1 MKAYYAV
8 LLALVLGVWCV
19 EKAQPKVKA
28 PPKIEPESVP
38 VVTVTI
44 DNPIVDRAI
53 RKQLKKPT
61 GKLTEGDMEKVTRLS
76 LQRRK
81 LTKVPKELENLTQLK
96 VLDFRR
102 NQLTD
107 LKGLE
112 KLTQLEFLMLTK
124 GNFALTQAQIDK
136 LQKALPKCY
145 ITSNP
150 TK

>member
-1 MKAYYAV
+1 M
-8 LLALVLGVWCV
+8 
-19 EKAQPKVKA
+19 
-28 PPKIEPESVP
+28 
-38 VVTVTI
+38 
-44 DNPIVDRAI
+44 
-53 RKQLKKPT
+53 KQLLLICAAVVLVGCGKKEASGPEATYVQPATVAKVIEEAVRKAAKKPT
-61 GKLTEGDMEKVTRLS
+61 GELTKEDYGKVMRLS

-124 GNFALTQAQIDK
+124 GNFALTQAQIDE

>member
-1 MKAYYAV
+1 MVSLNGMKQLLLVCAV
-8 LLALVLGVWCV
+8 VALVGCGKKEASGPEATYVQPATV
-19 EKAQPKVKA
+19 AKVIEEAVRKAA
-28 PPKIEPESVP
+28 
-38 VVTVTI
+38 
-44 DNPIVDRAI
+44 
-53 RKQLKKPT
+53 KKPT
-61 GKLTEGDMEKVTRLS
+61 GELTKEDYGKVTRLS

-81 LTKVPKELENLTQLK
+81 LTKVPKKLENLTQLK

-107 LKGLE
+107 LKELE